1 MVPKNIAT
9 NTKNVSTMRWKFDEA
24 IEWIVSWMSL
34 SGSMYRRASKKTQL
48 VIDVG
53 CGNGQITR
61 MLTRLGPKLQTAYLV
76 GVDIWPNYWKE
87 ARTVYHDLIKCDIRK
102 LPIQSSSFDLA
113 IVTDVLEHLTK
124 EDGYG
129 LLKTIEDVARNQV
142 FVFTPVGYSPKESL
156 EDKNPWQAHKSGWHP
171 HELKARGYR
180 VRGMDGA
187 RFLYGERREYALDF
201 RVLRAIMFLCRMW
214 SQIVTFMF
222 VEQAYHMLCVKEQ
235 NRWSGTCTKA

>member
-1 MVPKNIAT
+1 
-9 NTKNVSTMRWKFDEA
+9 
-24 IEWIVSWMSL
+24 MSL

-187 RFLYGERREYALDF
+187 R
-201 RVLRAIMFLCRMW
+201 VLRAIMFLCRMW